1 MSKKDIAAKAT
12 SAVGQ
17 LVATIVDALQEL
29 KAVDITVLDL
39 RSVPE
44 ASADFFIVCNGTSS
58 THVLGLSD
66 RVQKN
71 VWEQIGERPLHIE
84 GKQGRN
90 WLLIDFFNA
99 VVHIFDKEK
108 RQFYDIEHL
117 WSDAKVLKY

>member
-12 SAVGQ
+12 SAVSQ